1 MQKVSKIIF
10 NNNTFVLNSATRQYT
25 PVFSHGVLTYTAK
38 GSCNVTVSAAE
49 SLKGNLFLNGEQLVF
64 TDINTIN
71 VLLNKNDE
79 LTSTVEMEVCAFYE
93 S

>member
-10 NNNTFVLNSATRQYT
+10 NNNTFVLNPTTRQYT
-25 PVFSHGVLTYTAK
+25 PEFSHDVLTYTAK
-38 GSCNVTVSAAE
+38 GRCNVTVSASE

-71 VLLNKNDE
+71 VLLNKDDE
-79 LTSTVEMEVCAFYE
+79 ITSTVNMEVCAFYE